1 MKRAGLIELNAVAV
15 VAETRNFRAAARDLG
30 MSASAVSHA
39 ISALEN
45 RLGVRLFN
53 RTTRSVSLTEAGE
66 RFLEKVSPALKDI
79 AGAMEGA
86 TAAAASPRGRLRINT
101 SPGGM
106 QGLLM
111 PILVEFQ
118 RRYPEV
124 HVDVA
129 SDGRLVD
136 IVEDGFDVGVRLRES
151 VPQDMVAIPLTEEER
166 FLVLGSPRYFER
178 FGRPLVPTDLAKHA
192 CLRCRLPSG
201 AIYRWEF
208 ERHGQESRID
218 VEGPMTL
225 QDMDLMLE
233 AAVAGAGLAYM
244 TERQA
249 AAELSAGLLEAVLED
264 WTPPFPGLC
273 LYFSGRRHL
282 PPPVRAF
289 IDVAREM
296 TRKA

>member
-1 MKRAGLIELNAVAV
+1 MKKAGLIELNAVAV

-66 RFLEKVSPALKDI
+66 RFLEKISPALKDI

-86 TAAAASPRGRLRINT
+86 TAAAASPRGRLKINT

-106 QGLLM
+106 TGLLM

-118 RRYPEV
+118 HRYPEV

-129 SDGRLVD
+129 SEGRLVD
-136 IVEDGFDVGVRLRES
+136 IVEKGFDIGVRLRED
-151 VPQDMVAIPLTEEER
+151 VPQDMIAIPLTGQER
-166 FLVLGSPRYFER
+166 FLVLGAPSYFER
-178 FGRPLVPTDLAKHA
+178 YGRPSVPTDLAIYP
-192 CLRCRLPSG
+192 CLRLRLPSG

-208 ERHGQESRID
+208 ERHGQESRIE

-233 AAVAGAGLAYM
+233 AAIAGVGLAYM
-244 TERQA
+244 TQRQA
-249 AAELSAGLLEAVLED
+249 AAALSAGLLEAVLDD

-273 LYFSGRRHL
+273 IYFSGRRHL